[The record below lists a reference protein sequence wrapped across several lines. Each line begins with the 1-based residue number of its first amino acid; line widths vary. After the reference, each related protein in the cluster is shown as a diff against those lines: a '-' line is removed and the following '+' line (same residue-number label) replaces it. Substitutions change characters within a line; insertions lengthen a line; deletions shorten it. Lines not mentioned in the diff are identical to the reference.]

1 MLTIRVK
8 TAKSEVEYIDA
19 SKIYGLETDPAHAN
33 TDEYACERK
42 KGDQLL
48 LLISH
53 ICAEVKRLES
63 K

>member
-8 TAKSEVEYIDA
+8 TAKTEIEYSDA
-19 SKIYGLETDPAHAN
+19 FTEPGPAHEN
-33 TDEYACERK
+33 TDQYACERK